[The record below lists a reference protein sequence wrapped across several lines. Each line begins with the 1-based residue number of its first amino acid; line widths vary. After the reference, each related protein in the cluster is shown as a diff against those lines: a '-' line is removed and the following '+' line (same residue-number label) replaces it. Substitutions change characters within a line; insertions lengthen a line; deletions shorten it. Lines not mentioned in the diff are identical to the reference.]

1 MAMDPTH
8 GLTVHFIDGTKVS
21 YAFPD
26 QAPNEAA
33 RQLRLE
39 EFMKSNFL
47 MVIADGVFTM
57 LPVAN
62 IKAIQ
67 MPVSENMKKVTLPKH
82 VIKGATL
89 ARGDL

>member
-1 MAMDPTH
+1 MDAEQ
-8 GLTVHFIDGTKVS
+8 GLTIHFMDGTKVS

-39 EFMKSNFL
+39 EFMKSPFL
-47 MVIADGVFTM
+47 MIIADGVFTM

-67 MPVSENMKKVTLPKH
+67 MPANETMKKVKLPKH
-82 VIKGATL
+82 AIRGAKLT
-89 ARGDL
+89 RGEL

>member
-1 MAMDPTH
+1 MDAEQ
-8 GLTVHFIDGTKVS
+8 GLTVVFTDGSKVS

-39 EFMKSNFL
+39 EFMKSPFL
-47 MVIADGVFTM
+47 MIIADGVFTM

-67 MPVSENMKKVTLPKH
+67 MPVSEKMKNVALPKH

-89 ARGDL
+89 ARGDF

>member
-1 MAMDPTH
+1 MD
-8 GLTVHFIDGTKVS
+8 GSKASF
-21 YAFPD
+21 AFPD
-26 QAPNEAA
+26 QAANEAA

-39 EFMKSNFL
+39 EFVKSPYL

-62 IKAIQ
+62 IKSIQ
-67 MPVSENMKKVTLPKH
+67 MPVGENMKKVSLPKH

-89 ARGDL
+89 VRGEL

>member
-1 MAMDPTH
+1 MDAEQ
-8 GLTVHFIDGTKVS
+8 GLTITFVDGSKVS

-39 EFMKSNFL
+39 EFLKSSYV
-47 MVIADGVFTM
+47 MIVADGVLTM

-67 MPVSENMKKVTLPKH
+67 MPVNENMKKTALPKH

-89 ARGDL
+89 ARGEL

>member
-8 GLTVHFIDGTKVS
+8 GLTVHFMDGTKAS

-39 EFMKSNFL
+39 EFLKSPYL
-47 MVIADGVFTM
+47 IVIADGVFTM

-67 MPVSENMKKVTLPKH
+67 MPVSENMKKTALPKH
-82 VIKGATL
+82 VIRGATL
-89 ARGDL
+89 ARGDF

>member
-1 MAMDPTH
+1 MEAEQ
-8 GLTVHFIDGTKVS
+8 GLSVTFVDGSKVS
-21 YAFPD
+21 FTFPD
-26 QAPNEAA
+26 QAMNEAA

-39 EFMKSNFL
+39 EFLKSPYV
-47 MVIADGVFTM
+47 MIIVDGAFTM

-82 VIKGATL
+82 VIRGATL
-89 ARGDL
+89 ARGEI

>member
-1 MAMDPTH
+1 MEPTH
-8 GLTVHFIDGTKVS
+8 GLTVHFMDGSKVS

-39 EFMKSNFL
+39 EFMKSPFL

-67 MPVSENMKKVTLPKH
+67 MPVSENMKKVQLPKH

-89 ARGDL
+89 ARGDF

>member
-1 MAMDPTH
+1 MDAEQ
-8 GLTVHFIDGTKVS
+8 GLTITFMDGSKVS

-39 EFMKSNFL
+39 EFMKSPFL
-47 MVIADGVFTM
+47 MVIADGMFTM
-57 LPVAN
+57 LPVSN

-67 MPVSENMKKVTLPKH
+67 MPVSENMKKVALPKH
-82 VIKGATL
+82 VIRGATL
-89 ARGDL
+89 ARGEL

>member
-1 MAMDPTH
+1 
-8 GLTVHFIDGTKVS
+8 
-21 YAFPD
+21 
-26 QAPNEAA
+26 
-33 RQLRLE
+33 
-39 EFMKSNFL
+39 

>member
-1 MAMDPTH
+1 MNAEQ
-8 GLTVHFIDGTKVS
+8 GLTVTFMDGSKVS

-39 EFMKSNFL
+39 EFMKSPFL
-47 MVIADGVFTM
+47 MIIADGMFTL

-67 MPVSENMKKVTLPKH
+67 MPVNENMKKVALPKH

-89 ARGDL
+89 ARGEL

>member
-1 MAMDPTH
+1 MDAEQ
-8 GLTVHFIDGTKVS
+8 GLTITFMDGSKLS
-21 YAFPD
+21 YSFPD
-26 QAPNEAA
+26 LGANEAA

-39 EFMKSNFL
+39 EFMKSPFF
-47 MVIADGVFTM
+47 MIIADGVFTM

-67 MPVSENMKKVTLPKH
+67 MPVSENMKKVSLPKH

-89 ARGDL
+89 ARGEL

>member
-8 GLTVHFIDGTKVS
+8 GLTVHFMDGTKAS

-39 EFMKSNFL
+39 EFLKSPYL

-67 MPVSENMKKVTLPKH
+67 MPVSENMKKTSLPKH
-82 VIKGATL
+82 VIRGATL
-89 ARGDL
+89 ARGDF

>member
-1 MAMDPTH
+1 MDPTH
-8 GLTVHFIDGTKVS
+8 GLTVHFIDGSKVS

-39 EFMKSNFL
+39 EFLKSPYL
-47 MVIADGVFTM
+47 LVIADGVFTM

-67 MPVSENMKKVTLPKH
+67 MPVSENMKKTSLPRH
-82 VIKGATL
+82 VIRGATL
-89 ARGDL
+89 SRGDF

>member
-1 MAMDPTH
+1 MDADQ
-8 GLTVHFIDGTKVS
+8 GLTIHFMDGTKVS

-26 QAPNEAA
+26 QASNEAM

-39 EFMKSNFL
+39 EFLKSRYV
-47 MVIADGVFTM
+47 MVVADGVLTM
-57 LPVAN
+57 MPVAN

-67 MPVSENMKKVTLPKH
+67 MPVSEKMKKVTLPKH

-89 ARGDL
+89 ARGDF

>member
-8 GLTVHFIDGTKVS
+8 GLTVHFMDGTKAS

-39 EFMKSNFL
+39 EFLKSPYL
-47 MVIADGVFTM
+47 IVIADGVFTM

-67 MPVSENMKKVTLPKH
+67 MPVSENMKKTTLPKH
-82 VIKGATL
+82 VIRGATF
-89 ARGDL
+89 ARGDF

>member
-1 MAMDPTH
+1 MDAEQ
-8 GLTVHFIDGTKVS
+8 GLTIHFVDGTKVS

-26 QAPNEAA
+26 QASNEAA

-39 EFMKSNFL
+39 DFLKSPYV
-47 MVIADGVFTM
+47 MVVADGVLTM

-67 MPVSENMKKVTLPKH
+67 MPISEKMKKVTLPKH
-82 VIKGATL
+82 AIKGATL
-89 ARGDL
+89 ARGDF